1 MGKPF
6 LLKQYHSLLDPPSP
20 HWHCQECS
28 RACCCTDCCLIWV
41 KRYSEVKSAD
51 FYLSDPN
58 FPATTHPNGPQLFV
72 PARGPPA
79 GAGVGSGVGKEG
91 VGADGVIE
99 ALDFHALRSDR
110 PRKGNLNIYFS
121 GTVRVL
127 PPLLLLNCDFFMFT
141 FCPFSCGVVWCG
153 RSW

>member
-1 MGKPF
+1 
-6 LLKQYHSLLDPPSP
+6 
-20 HWHCQECS
+20 
-28 RACCCTDCCLIWV
+28 
-41 KRYSEVKSAD
+41 VKSAD